1 MTPSKVPE
9 PLFVLANFL
18 TNRLE
23 VSTMISKGFQPQLF
37 LVKALPLP
45 GSVGETGDLL
55 ITHYWAVFWSLTSES
70 ALIFTQAA
78 SQSGVLFSAFTLVEG
93 ESIEQGSA
101 VLCSRE
107 NLNITD
113 VSSNT
118 RECYDSRQISQPL

>member
-78 SQSGVLFSAFTLVEG
+78 KVLFHRAEFCFLLLLWLKESQSSKALPFYVAER
-93 ESIEQGSA
+93 I
-101 VLCSRE
+101 
-107 NLNITD
+107 
-113 VSSNT
+113 
-118 RECYDSRQISQPL
+118 